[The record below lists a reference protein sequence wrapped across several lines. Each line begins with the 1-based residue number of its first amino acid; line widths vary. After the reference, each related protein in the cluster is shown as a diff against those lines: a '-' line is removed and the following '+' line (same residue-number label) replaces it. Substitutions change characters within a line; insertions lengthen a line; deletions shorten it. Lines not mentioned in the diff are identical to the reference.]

1 MNKWDDTLRDL
12 LSIQERVNRLFDTAM
27 GGVET
32 REESGSGLWSPAVD
46 IYETGSEIIVEAE
59 LPEVKQSDMDI
70 KVQDNTLTIEGE
82 RKLRRAVKEGYHRIE
97 RAYGKFS
104 RSFPL
109 SGPVDQ
115 ETIKAT
121 LKDGVLRIILPKKGD
136 ALSKQIPITG
146 Q

>member
-1 MNKWDDTLRDL
+1 MTNRWDTLRDL
-12 LSIQERVNRLFDTAM
+12 LSIQERVNRVFDTAM
-27 GGVET
+27 GGVEAK
-32 REESGSGLWSPAVD
+32 EEPGSGLWSPVVD

-70 KVQDNTLTIEGE
+70 KVRDNTLTIEGE

-104 RSFPL
+104 RSFSL
-109 SGPVDQ
+109 SGSVDQ
-115 ETIKAT
+115 GSVKAT
-121 LKDGVLRIILPKKGD
+121 LKDGVLRIILPKKGEE
-136 ALSKQIPITG
+136 LLKRIEING